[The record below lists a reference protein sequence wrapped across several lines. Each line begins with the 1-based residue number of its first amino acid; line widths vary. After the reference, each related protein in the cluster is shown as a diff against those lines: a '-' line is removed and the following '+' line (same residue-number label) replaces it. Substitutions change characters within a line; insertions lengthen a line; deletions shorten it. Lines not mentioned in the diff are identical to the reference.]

1 MSLLCLCPYLWGD
14 WTRQATGQCFLWF
27 SFCCQCSSRNFQFQN
42 PHFPIIKVQPF
53 LPVQAPLA
61 PKGFLVLHRSKSFL
75 STSHLSTKTLD
86 FCLSLASHV
95 GSTVLHGMQS
105 LDPQLPAWHPNLGI
119 FHLPASILQVPWQY
133 LHFIYLLPFGE
144 LSDWENKH
152 VLSAPAD
159 PCVTATTRMLSL
171 IKQSH
176 TLHPA

>member
-1 MSLLCLCPYLWGD
+1 MSLLYLCPYLWGD

-119 FHLPASILQVPWQY
+119 FHY
-133 LHFIYLLPFGE
+133 LHQSYKSPDSISISFSCCHLENSLTERTNMSCPHQQILVSQAPPGCC
-144 LSDWENKH
+144 LS
-152 VLSAPAD
+152 
-159 PCVTATTRMLSL
+159 
-171 IKQSH
+171 
-176 TLHPA
+176 